1 MASTAGRKRLPL
13 PASLEH
19 DLTALGFVYREGA
32 SIGRSYF
39 IWQHKRFHSIELNVA
54 RLSLPGSQY
63 LVWGFPGGET
73 ATGPEEELI
82 RRLETLVEFRTAPNI
97 FLTKVSKP

>member
-19 DLTALGFVYREGA
+19 DLTALGFVYRESA

-39 IWQHKRFHSIELNVA
+39 IWQHKRFHSIELHVA
-54 RLSLPGSQY
+54 KANIPGSNM
-63 LVWGFPGGET
+63 LIWSFAGSNGCT
-73 ATGPEEELI
+73 TEEELI
-82 RRLETLVEFRTAPNI
+82 RRLEITIEFRTAPNI

>member
-19 DLTALGFVYREGA
+19 DLTTLGFVYREGA

-39 IWQHKRFHSIELNVA
+39 IWQHKRFHSIELHVA
-54 RLSLPGSQY
+54 KANIPGSQQ
-63 LVWGFPGGET
+63 LIWTCSGT
-73 ATGPEEELI
+73 NACTSEEELI
-82 RRLETLVEFRTAPNI
+82 RRLEITIEFRTAPNI